1 MKKYLYIK
9 ILMMCIILADV
20 SQNNNNIHSYNEIDI
35 LLDKTIDPDKYILG
49 PGDELNFLMVTSSNI
64 VNERLKI
71 SYLGDVV
78 IPSVGKINI
87 DNLTISSAF
96 KLINKRCNEK
106 NPNSTV
112 EITLSKI
119 KNFKVLVLGP
129 HNIPSGYFSVN
140 STMRLI
146 DLFDRINELYNTQKD
161 EVSLINRI
169 SSRNITIE
177 NSGGIN
183 YFDMVSFRNDGQIEN
198 NPYLKPEDI
207 IKLDYIK
214 NTVNIFGA
222 VMSPGEYEYSEGDNL
237 EKLIAIAGGTQNNAD
252 LKNIEITRYKNSSD
266 KEIIVLS
273 TESLASFMLKPDDD
287 VLIKPLTDYK
297 LKKYVTVK
305 GEVKNPG
312 RYSIDENITIKKI
325 IERSGGYSKN
335 ADSSKIILNNEIINN
350 LGDRELNRILALDS
364 DSRSDLDKSYM
375 RARARSDR
383 GGISNADFN
392 VNSSLMSNYKLFDK
406 DIIIIP
412 KKYDFIEVIG
422 AARNP
427 GRYPFITG
435 KEVEDYIDMAG
446 GVTGNSTSK
455 YYIIQSGTGDR
466 IFYKDFKGSLNSQD
480 IIFIEERND
489 YNSFD
494 RFKDV
499 VQITSQVLTILAV
512 MNNLTQ
518 WLWV

>member
-1 MKKYLYIK
+1 MKKYIYIK
-9 ILMMCIILADV
+9 ILMMCAILADT
-20 SQNNNNIHSYNEIDI
+20 SADINSIDPFDKAI
-35 LLDKTIDPDKYILG
+35 TSTLLDKTIDPDSYILG
-49 PGDELNFLMVTSSNI
+49 PGDELDFLMVTSSNI
-64 VNERLKI
+64 INERLKI
-71 SYLGDVV
+71 SYLGDVM

-96 KLINKRCNEK
+96 KLISKKCNDK
-106 NPNSTV
+106 IQNSSV

-119 KNFKVLVLGP
+119 KDFKVLVLGP
-129 HNIPSGYFSVN
+129 NNIPSGYFPVN
-140 STMRLI
+140 SSMRLV
-146 DLFDRINELYNTQKD
+146 DLFDKIILLYDTQNS
-161 EVSLINRI
+161 EESSINRI
-169 SSRNITIE
+169 SSRNIIIE
-177 NSGGIN
+177 NSN
-183 YFDMVSFRNDGQIEN
+183 RLNHFDLVSFKMDGDIEG
-198 NPYLKPEDI
+198 NPYLSPEDI

-222 VMSPGEYEYSEGDNL
+222 IMTPGQYEYSENDNL
-237 EKLIAIAGGTQNNAD
+237 EKLIAIAGGFQNNAD
-252 LKNIEITRYKNSSD
+252 LNNIEITRYKNPLD
-266 KEIIVLS
+266 KEIILLNRDS
-273 TESLASFMLKPDDD
+273 FSSFMLMPDDD
-287 VLIKPLTDYK
+287 ILIKPLTDYK
-297 LKKYVTVK
+297 LKEYVTIK

-312 RYSIDENITIKKI
+312 RYSIDSNITIKEI
-325 IERSGGYSKN
+325 IDRSGGYSRN

-406 DIIIIP
+406 DIIVIP

-427 GRYPFITG
+427 GRYPFIIE

-480 IIFIEERND
+480 IIFIEEKND

-494 RFKDV
+494 RFKDII
-499 VQITSQVLTILAV
+499 QITSQVLTILAV
-512 MNNLTQ
+512 MNNLSQ
-518 WLWV
+518 